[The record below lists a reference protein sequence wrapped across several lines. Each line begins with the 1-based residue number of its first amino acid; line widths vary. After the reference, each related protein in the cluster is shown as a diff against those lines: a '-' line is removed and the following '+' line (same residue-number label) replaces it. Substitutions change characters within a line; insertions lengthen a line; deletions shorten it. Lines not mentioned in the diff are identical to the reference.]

1 MNSTLEPF
9 GSVGSDQQDFTPT
22 NSIITSGT
30 DTVIDIPAVVDVAF
44 ETVAVVNP
52 TMEDTPA
59 QAQAI
64 ANHRSGTFTEFYAPA
79 EQQVVLEGGKTVKYD
94 NSSTRPPVLNGSVS
108 ELFKSAVDVQY
119 ALMQIIPTTSFKSDT
134 PQHELGREFSKIC
147 GKVGPEAITGW
158 KFVEQMNTL
167 DKPPSAVHCVLA
179 QLGVLLPYPW
189 TEEAA
194 TPYTSQDAAADKAV
208 DCDADDEDLPTQR
221 SGHLELQWFKRAE
234 EDKERKP
241 MSSARW
247 GKFYRQPSGV
257 TIPGDFAEAAMLW
270 VIKADFDDDY
280 AARLGPVATVEF
292 QEFFTRYPN
301 ATHAYMI
308 ADMVN
313 SNNILDTMNDVDA
326 KYNNHFEITAL
337 PRDTW
342 TKIPPVFGDIKEQII
357 KDPVVA
363 LHQKQMRDNA
373 AQLPLDKD
381 VVVEGMDGDF
391 YVIHVSMQNEE
402 RVRTVKRKLSK
413 AEFLSNRESLRQDP
427 RDINT
432 LAQTLET
439 ENQNTASAATQPRTE
454 PVETACTTIKE
465 STTIPLSPLSQDAA
479 GKQPLGTSVYTE
491 NNGLLT
497 RQLTEE
503 EEQVRDSKI
512 KTLSNELCLIF
523 ADAMDSDDIV
533 HIERYK
539 TALRNMKQE
548 LPNEL
553 EVHARFECM
562 LQQIMK

>member
-1 MNSTLEPF
+1 M
-9 GSVGSDQQDFTPT
+9 
-22 NSIITSGT
+22 
-30 DTVIDIPAVVDVAF
+30 
-44 ETVAVVNP
+44 
-52 TMEDTPA
+52 
-59 QAQAI
+59 
-64 ANHRSGTFTEFYAPA
+64 
-79 EQQVVLEGGKTVKYD
+79 
-94 NSSTRPPVLNGSVS
+94 
-108 ELFKSAVDVQY
+108 
-119 ALMQIIPTTSFKSDT
+119 
-134 PQHELGREFSKIC
+134 
-147 GKVGPEAITGW
+147 
-158 KFVEQMNTL
+158 
-167 DKPPSAVHCVLA
+167 
-179 QLGVLLPYPW
+179 
-189 TEEAA
+189 
-194 TPYTSQDAAADKAV
+194 
-208 DCDADDEDLPTQR
+208 
-221 SGHLELQWFKRAE
+221 
-234 EDKERKP
+234 
-241 MSSARW
+241 
-247 GKFYRQPSGV
+247 
-257 TIPGDFAEAAMLW
+257 
-270 VIKADFDDDY
+270 
-280 AARLGPVATVEF
+280 
-292 QEFFTRYPN
+292 
-301 ATHAYMI
+301 
-308 ADMVN
+308 
-313 SNNILDTMNDVDA
+313 
-326 KYNNHFEITAL
+326 
-337 PRDTW
+337 
-342 TKIPPVFGDIKEQII
+342 FGDIKEQII